1 MTRPGRM
8 PVGLRLARS
17 SKAIGYAFNAALA
30 EAGGSLPVW
39 LVLSSLTS
47 TSWHAQVDLANA
59 LGIEG
64 ATLTRHL
71 DGLERAGLVRRHRD
85 PSDRRAVRLE
95 LTDAGRALHG
105 ELLSVVIAF
114 DRRLRAGLTEAELAQ
129 LDELLTRL
137 ERNVRDDPERT
148 AG

>member
-1 MTRPGRM
+1 MTRPARL

-39 LVLSSLTS
+39 LVLSSLSS
-47 TSWHAQVDLANA
+47 TDWPTQVDLANA

-64 ATLTRHL
+64 ATLTKHL
-71 DGLERAGLVRRHRD
+71 DGLEEAGLVRRRRD
-85 PSDRRAVRLE
+85 SDDRRAMRVE

-105 ELLSVVIAF
+105 ALLGVVIAF
-114 DRRLRAGLTEAELAQ
+114 DKRLRAGLTESELVR
-129 LDELLTRL
+129 LDELLQQL
-137 ERNVRDDPERT
+137 EENVRAT
-148 AG
+148 